1 MSGGSS
7 AEILV
12 LSNMQA
18 KALAGSVLAIG
29 GEVFRLKDYD
39 PAYPGQPPWR
49 SGAEGKAYPLLA
61 RNGSVAAYL
70 KFFTRPTPQRL
81 DRTAWLIGQQMQTW
95 LPGLVAA
102 PLMWIDTRL
111 SPHAGAIDFDFAGY
125 LAQAVPGET
134 WLELKNRIV
143 EKGVA
148 LAEEFRWRCVADLVL
163 ATAVLERAGIV
174 HGDLSPNN
182 IVVDPGAAAGE
193 PALYLIDF
201 DAFVAAAAGR
211 NRSIDVAG
219 GGTFGTGG
227 YCPPDL
233 AARAAAGDGSAAPY
247 SDRYGRD
254 MLMLELLLMD
264 HGLPPDD
271 PASAWRREEFERRR
285 AAWRANSAPLRPAAL
300 AHLNAAEVFSLAEER
315 RPTSQQLASAM
326 GLELPEPPEISAGP
340 PLASGPSAILGIR
353 AVSARVEGRRQRKPA
368 QPPRPRPHVQNRPA
382 ARAAPPTL
390 NQWLISA
397 QVVPHKHRRMSPRGP
412 VPRDTLGTK
421 LLMAAFIALLLLPL
435 LIPSCLSTMRLGR
448 SFENGEP
455 RRAELVNS
463 AVGGGTFEPR
473 RPDKGRDAPTQQDSH
488 RERPTVLR

>member
-102 PLMWIDTRL
+102 PLLWIDTRL

-233 AARAAAGDGSAAPY
+233 AARAAAGDGCGGAVF
-247 SDRYGRD
+247 R
-254 MLMLELLLMD
+254 
-264 HGLPPDD
+264 
-271 PASAWRREEFERRR
+271 
-285 AAWRANSAPLRPAAL
+285 PLRPRHADAGIAADGSWPAAGRSCQRVEARGVRAAASRL
-300 AHLNAAEVFSLAEER
+300 AGELLRRCGQRLLCASQRGGGVFAGGGAAADVAAACLRDGIGTAGAARDFGRSAARVRPFGDTGDSRGFGAGRRTTPTKAGATAAAATARAES
-315 RPTSQQLASAM
+315 P
-326 GLELPEPPEISAGP
+326 GG
-340 PLASGPSAILGIR
+340 ASGPSHAEPVADLR
-353 AVSARVEGRRQRKPA
+353 AGRAA
-368 QPPRPRPHVQNRPA
+368 QTPPHVA
-382 ARAAPPTL
+382 ARARATGHFGDEAADG
-390 NQWLISA
+390 SVHCA
-397 QVVPHKHRRMSPRGP
+397 AAVAVVDTELFEHNETWPVVREWGTAASGVGQLGGRR
-412 VPRDTLGTK
+412 RDVR
-421 LLMAAFIALLLLPL
+421 AAA
-435 LIPSCLSTMRLGR
+435 S
-448 SFENGEP
+448 
-455 RRAELVNS
+455 
-463 AVGGGTFEPR
+463 
-473 RPDKGRDAPTQQDSH
+473 
-488 RERPTVLR
+488 